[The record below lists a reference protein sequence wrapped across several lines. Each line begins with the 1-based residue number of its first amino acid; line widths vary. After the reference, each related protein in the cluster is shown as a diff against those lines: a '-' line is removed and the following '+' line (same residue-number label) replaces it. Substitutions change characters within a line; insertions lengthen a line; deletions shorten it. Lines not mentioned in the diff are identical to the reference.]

1 MLPGSFSLCTSA
13 AAVAVDSSFLSS
25 PLGSFHCWLLLL
37 LLVLGKR
44 MPRLQ
49 SQPCLMIFPPCGVI
63 RFFLFHHT
71 HFVFSLFP
79 SLLLS
84 YFYSIE
90 KRSTVFR
97 NWPFPFFD
105 SLRLFRVS
113 FQLASGKK
121 RRNIPLRFYL
131 IAVFFFLLNF
141 LRLKGNTSR
150 KKQV

>member
-1 MLPGSFSLCTSA
+1 VLPGSFSLCTSA

-71 HFVFSLFP
+71 HFVFSL
-79 SLLLS
+79 SLLPIFIPLKNDQQ
-84 YFYSIE
+84 FFEIGHFLFLILFAFF
-90 KRSTVFR
+90 VFLF
-97 NWPFPFFD
+97 NWPVEKKGEISRCD
-105 SLRLFRVS
+105 S
-113 FQLASGKK
+113 
-121 RRNIPLRFYL
+121 I
-131 IAVFFFLLNF
+131 
-141 LRLKGNTSR
+141 
-150 KKQV
+150 